1 MEIIYKA
8 NDGKEFS
15 SLEECEAYEN
25 AQNALF
31 SIKFYYTRDER
42 CERTESAF
50 KEAGGFNTT
59 TYDLMEYSSLD
70 GFSDCYQRCSIIY
83 IPSAQALRAFES
95 WKNDSA
101 KQDKGELMV
110 GFNFWYYDPNLENS
124 HWVSSYSYLQWL
136 KNEEI
141 KVREWI
147 YENNKEM
154 ELRSQIYENRER
166 PQEYSAPLINVPTS

>member
-15 SLEECEAYEN
+15 SKEECEVYEN

-42 CERTESAF
+42 YACTESAF
-50 KEAGGFNTT
+50 KKREGFNAASYSLLT
-59 TYDLMEYSSLD
+59 YSSLD
-70 GFSDCYQRCSIIY
+70 SFSDCYQRCSIIY
-83 IPSAQALRAFES
+83 IPSVQALEAFEK
-95 WKNDSA
+95 WKDSCA

-110 GFNFWYYDPNLENS
+110 GFNFWYYDPHSENS
-124 HWVSSYSYLQWL
+124 HWVSSFSYLQWL

-147 YENNKEM
+147 YENKKEM
-154 ELRSQIYENRER
+154 ELRSQIYESGER